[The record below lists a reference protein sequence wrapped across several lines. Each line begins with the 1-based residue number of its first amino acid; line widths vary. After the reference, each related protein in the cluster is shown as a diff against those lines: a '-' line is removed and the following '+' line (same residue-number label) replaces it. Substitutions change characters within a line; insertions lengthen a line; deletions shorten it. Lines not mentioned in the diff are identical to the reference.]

1 MRERGNK
8 KREKLFVRGDEETFF
23 FFDFSIFCSSF
34 FLNIFVKKLASV
46 TLSSLPNS
54 FESFYEMYRESF
66 LLCFL
71 SCVNVKKKREGK
83 EKKNKGLSLYSLSLV
98 QI

>member
-34 FLNIFVKKLASV
+34 FLNIFVKNSQVLLSLPSQ
-46 TLSSLPNS
+46 TLSNRFMKCIVNL
-54 FESFYEMYRESF
+54 FFYVF
-66 LLCFL
+66 C
-71 SCVNVKKKREGK
+71 
-83 EKKNKGLSLYSLSLV
+83 LV
-98 QI
+98 

>member
-34 FLNIFVKKLASV
+34 FLNIFVK
-46 TLSSLPNS
+46 NS
-54 FESFYEMYRESF
+54 K
-66 LLCFL
+66 C
-71 SCVNVKKKREGK
+71 
-83 EKKNKGLSLYSLSLV
+83 YSLFPPKLFRIV
-98 QI
+98 L